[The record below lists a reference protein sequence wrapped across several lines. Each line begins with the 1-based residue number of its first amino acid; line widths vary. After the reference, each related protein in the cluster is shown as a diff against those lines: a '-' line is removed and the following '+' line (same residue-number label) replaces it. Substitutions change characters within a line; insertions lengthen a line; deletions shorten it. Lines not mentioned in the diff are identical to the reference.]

1 MKEAF
6 SLLPS
11 KKLIAKYIVLPITLL
26 LFHTAH
32 AETFDQLEQQLKS
45 QTLSSATNTPLL
57 IAQATTIKASNYE
70 QLKQAIHN
78 QFKAFNTQF
87 TIQYSGSTSQLGNYL
102 DRAVKEVQNEDGY
115 IGGTYNG
122 ASYKW
127 SYTSK
132 AATIQFTVDY
142 HATAS
147 QEKFVTSEVSRLAKQ
162 LFTSS
167 MSDFEKAKAVNDYI
181 VLNTTYSENTA
192 TSPHNPY
199 AILKEGKGVCQ
210 AYALLTYRLLKAG
223 GMDVRYVTGYA
234 GEEHAWNLVKVDG
247 KWYHLDTTW
256 NDPVIKN
263 PTVEDKNYIRYKYFL
278 IPDSIIQQDHKIDK
292 KNYPKATDSRFV
304 AFRGVENPLTVGS
317 VMYYANDQDNLKL
330 YKMDLNA
337 RTLKA
342 QKVSDTRVQFLAHH
356 DDWLYFSNYSNGG
369 YLAKMRLDGSSLQVV
384 REVEIDALKIE
395 RNKLTYKNTDG
406 KYLYFHLDPAKS
418 TPS

>member
-32 AETFDQLEQQLKS
+32 AETFDQLEQQLRS

-57 IAQATTIKASNYE
+57 IAQATTVEASNYE

-87 TIQYSGSTSQLGNYL
+87 TIQYSGSTSQLSNYL
-102 DRAVKEVQNEDGY
+102 DQAIEEVQNEDDY
-115 IGGTYNG
+115 INGTYNG
-122 ASYKW
+122 TNYKW
-127 SYTSK
+127 TYTTK

-147 QEKFVTSEVSRLAKQ
+147 QEKFVTSEVNRLAKQ
-162 LFTSS
+162 LFTPS

-223 GMDVRYVTGYA
+223 GLDVRYVTGYA
-234 GEEHAWNLVKVDG
+234 GEDHVWNLVKVDG

-263 PTVEDKNYIRYKYFL
+263 PTAEDKNNLRYDYFL
-278 IPDSIIQQDHKIDK
+278 MPDSIMQKDHKIDK
-292 KNYPKATDSRFV
+292 RNYPKATDNRFI
-304 AFRGVENPLTVGS
+304 AFRGVKNPLTIDS
-317 VMYYANDQDNLKL
+317 VMYYGNDDDNLKL
-330 YKMDLNA
+330 HKIDLNA

-356 DDWLYFSNYSNGG
+356 DGWLYFSNYSNGG
-369 YLAKMRLDGSSLQVV
+369 YLSKIKLDGSNLQVV
-384 REVEIDALKIE
+384 RDIKIAALKIE
-395 RNKLTYKNTDG
+395 GDKLTYKNTDG
-406 KYLYFHLDPAKS
+406 KYLYFHLDSAK
-418 TPS
+418 